1 MLAVEQL
8 FGVVK
13 DSEGLPIPGAMVAT
27 AKGAVLVHQVKT
39 DDSGRFNI
47 QLISGEATTLL
58 AYADK
63 PSTPGWDYIPS
74 LAKIDQTVTA
84 YDFTLKPAA
93 SIVLLEEMQF
103 VESENL
109 PTIVTFTVM
118 DTDGKQLNPSGFLLS
133 FGIRNRDILQ
143 VPGLSASS
151 VIIPVTQQTK
161 IWVGSQII
169 VNNKVTTRGF
179 YISPE
184 RKLLQGEKIEVDLRV
199 YSMTYNVEVVE
210 ETLQSVKGRLS
221 EMEVK
226 GFYLMKQK
234 ISIAAAER
242 KLGEAKVKLESE
254 AIAEAYDSVK
264 ISYIALRQTFIDLE
278 TLQLDAS
285 FSIYSIVGF
294 VAISAVMLG
303 FLFSNSSGIKV
314 ISSLV
319 LYMLMLIVIYIVY
332 PGSSTIPLQGFISVG
347 VSAFATV
354 LGVVLFIPLLL
365 GKAVGGEQ
373 VSLLAVIVP
382 IFSMAK
388 RSLMRRR
395 LRFLLTIS
403 SIIVLVMSF
412 VALTS
417 FSEGYGL
424 VTTRVSNNLVPY
436 GGVMIRSA
444 DWKQDSPTY
453 LVFTE
458 PELQWLRGQQE
469 VETVVRKAMNPPLI
483 SPLFRVE
490 GNRIFGVIGIEPGEA
505 AITSIGST
513 LIGGKLPG
521 LGEFAAS
528 RSLCETLDIKIGDS
542 LTVKSVPL
550 KLSGI
555 LDDTSLRWLRDLDG
569 DDYLPQKMINI
580 NPPGDAPFYVPQ
592 TCEPEEVI
600 FLDTVACIKMN
611 LAFVSRLALK
621 LQLDVNADA
630 FAERLSLDRG
640 YQTWS
645 DSVKGVKYASL
656 GTFLEGKGL
665 PLIVPWG
672 IVVLNVVVTMLN
684 SLYERRREIN
694 ILSAV
699 GLNPTEIAS
708 IFVAEASIIG
718 FIGGGI
724 GYLAGITLYKVM
736 PALGLAVDVHM
747 KVSIFWSF
755 ASIGI
760 AVSAVIVGAI
770 VALRNSVVITPS
782 LVRKW
787 KIEGETGGMGEP
799 WILTIPVKLTAG
811 ELDAFTD
818 FIYSRLVD
826 LLRGEVKKTMNVKK
840 KSEID
845 RNIVTFAYTSAQ
857 STTGNF
863 FTKNKVII
871 KKNEEG
877 EFIVIL
883 ESQGDRAWA
892 HETGSLLRQ
901 YAMAW
906 SNRPRA

>member
-1 MLAVEQL
+1 MAVEQ
-8 FGVVK
+8 FSGVVK
-13 DSEGLPIPGAMVAT
+13 DSKGFPIPGAMVT
-27 AKGAVLVHQVKT
+27 CVKGTVLVSQVKA

-47 QLISGEATTLL
+47 QLILGEANTLL
-58 AYADK
+58 AYADN
-63 PSTPGWDYIPS
+63 PQTPGWDYVPS
-74 LAKIDQTVTA
+74 LARIDPTVIT
-84 YDFTLKPAA
+84 YDFTLQPAA
-93 SIVLLEEMQF
+93 SIVLKGDMQF

-109 PTIVTFTVM
+109 PTIITFTVT
-118 DTDGKQLNPSGFLLS
+118 DIDGKQLNPSGFLLS
-133 FGIRNRDILQ
+133 FGVRNRDILQ
-143 VPGLSASS
+143 IPGLSAST
-151 VIIPVTQQTK
+151 VIIPVHQQTK
-161 IWVGSQII
+161 IWVESQII
-169 VNNKVTTRGF
+169 VKNKVTPRGF
-179 YISPE
+179 YISTE
-184 RKLLQGEKIEVDLRV
+184 RNLMQGERSEIDLRV
-199 YSMTYNVEVVE
+199 YNVAYNLGIAE

-221 EMEVK
+221 EMEAK

-234 ISIAAAER
+234 ISISAVER
-242 KLGEAKVKLESE
+242 KISEAKIELESE
-254 AIAEAYDSVK
+254 AIGEAYDSIK
-264 ISYIALRQTFIDLE
+264 TGYITLRQTFIDLE

-285 FSIYSIVGF
+285 FSIYSIIGF

-303 FLFSNSSGIKV
+303 FLLSNSKRIKAV
-314 ISSLV
+314 ISLSL
-319 LYMLMLIVIYIVY
+319 YSLMLIIIYIVY
-332 PGSSTIPLQGFISVG
+332 PGSSTIPLQGFVSVG
-347 VSAFATV
+347 LGAFATV
-354 LGVVLFIPLLL
+354 FGVALFIPLLL
-365 GKAVGGEQ
+365 GRAVGGEQ
-373 VSLLAVIVP
+373 VNIFAVIVP
-382 IFSMAK
+382 IFSIAK

-403 SIIVLVMSF
+403 SITVLVMSF

-424 VTTRVSNNLVPY
+424 VTTRVSNNLAPY
-436 GGVMIRSA
+436 SGVMIRAS
-444 DWKQDSPTY
+444 DWKLDNPTY
-453 LVFTE
+453 LVLTE

-469 VETVVRKAMNPPLI
+469 VDLIVKKAMNPPLI
-483 SPLFRVE
+483 SPLFRVG
-490 GNRIFGVIGIEPGEA
+490 GNRIFGAIGIETGENS
-505 AITSIGST
+505 ITGIGST
-513 LIGGKLPG
+513 LIGGNLPSP
-521 LGEFAAS
+521 GEFAAS
-528 RSLCETLDIKIGDS
+528 RLLCDTLELKIGDS
-542 LTVKSVPL
+542 ITVKTIPL

-555 LDDTSLRWLRDLDG
+555 LDDSKLRLMRDLDG
-569 DDYLPQKMINI
+569 GDYLPQKMVNI
-580 NPPGDAPFYVPQ
+580 NPPGDAPFYVPL
-592 TCEPEEVI
+592 TCEPEEVV
-600 FLDTVACIKMN
+600 FLNIVDCINMSF
-611 LAFVSRLALK
+611 ASISRLALK
-621 LQLDVNADA
+621 LHSDVDSDA
-630 FAERLSLDRG
+630 FAERLTLDRG

-645 DSVKGVKYASL
+645 DSVNGIKYAILS
-656 GTFLEGKGL
+656 TFLEGKGL
-665 PLIVPWG
+665 PLVVPWG

-747 KVSIFWSF
+747 KVSIFWSI

-799 WILTIPVKLTAG
+799 WILTIPVKLTAS
-811 ELDAFTD
+811 ELETFTN

-826 LLRGEVKKTMNVKK
+826 LLTGDVRKTMNVKK
-840 KSEID
+840 KMEID
-845 RNIVTFAYTSAQ
+845 GIIVTFAYTSAQ

-877 EFIVIL
+877 EFIVML

-906 SNRPRA
+906 SNRLR